1 MPEPRPGLLGIT
13 WKVMVRFPVIYVK
26 FTAKPEARPKRMPY
40 NRIKIKTGGEK
51 ATAKWAMPMIKEPI
65 KVILNETYSFDE

>member
-1 MPEPRPGLLGIT
+1 
-13 WKVMVRFPVIYVK
+13 
-26 FTAKPEARPKRMPY
+26 MPY